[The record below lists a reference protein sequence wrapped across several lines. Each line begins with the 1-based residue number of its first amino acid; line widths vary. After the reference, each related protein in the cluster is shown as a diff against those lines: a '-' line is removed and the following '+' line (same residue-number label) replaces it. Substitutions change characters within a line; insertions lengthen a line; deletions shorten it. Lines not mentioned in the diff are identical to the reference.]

1 MKKIIVIAAIVG
13 MFGGIAHAGGAS
25 AGNIAVMESS
35 VTVVQVSIASGT
47 AVDILTTALT
57 MPDRTTLVIQ
67 NVDATYDIYCGGQ
80 GVTATTGFLVA
91 AGGGSISLNVR
102 PYSAKLESVIRF
114 FCISASTAGATKAA
128 IIQGY

>member
-1 MKKIIVIAAIVG
+1 

-25 AGNIAVMESS
+25 ASNIAVMESS
-35 VTVVQVSIASGT
+35 VTVNQVSISSSVPTDICPASI
-47 AVDILTTALT
+47 V

-102 PYSAKLESVIRF
+102 TYSAKLESVIRF